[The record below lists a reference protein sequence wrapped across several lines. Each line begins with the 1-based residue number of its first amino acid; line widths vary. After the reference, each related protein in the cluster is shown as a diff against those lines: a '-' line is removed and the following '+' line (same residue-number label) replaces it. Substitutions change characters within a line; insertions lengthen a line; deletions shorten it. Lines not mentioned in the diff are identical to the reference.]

1 MSNVHKVL
9 RKAAIRLFVLDV
21 LNLLALTLTVGATG
35 LIVAVLIERLFG
47 LDIAWRMAIWAAG
60 GGSVAV
66 ALGWALIRRV
76 RGVALARELDERA
89 GLRETMSTALC
100 VERES
105 DAWSRVVVQTA
116 EDRAKGLEVKR
127 AVPIEPPRLWPIPFG
142 TVFAFAVLWAALP
155 TFDVLGLLDDKRT
168 VAEEVRQIQEAKLD
182 IAQKQ
187 EAIKKKLEKAGV
199 KLDEVKADVP
209 EPSAPESLAEVKR
222 QAIKSLTNLK
232 NQLNKKRL
240 GRKGQKMDAL
250 KGMMRQLK
258 TPGPGP
264 MDELARAMARG
275 DFQKAQQALDD
286 LARKLGQNELSAEQR
301 EQLRKQLENLQKQL
315 DKLAK
320 DRKDLEE
327 QLKKAGMDAE
337 TAKRLAKDP
346 EALKKALEKM
356 QGLSEQQKQ
365 QLQQMAQSQSDA
377 SKQCSSM
384 ASSMGMM
391 AKGMGM
397 KGMDQMGMQGMDAF
411 SGQLGEMEMMA
422 AEMAAMDAAMDE
434 MMGELKDLSQ
444 YAFSECPSGQ
454 CSGGECSSCQASI
467 GMWSEGDSRSM
478 GIGSGGPGRGQ
489 GPSIHDEEADFG
501 TNREKA
507 RVKNKGGPI
516 IGSRMV
522 YGEQIRGES
531 VAEFAAVVEAGAESA
546 AEALETLHI
555 PRELHG
561 PVKEYFGRQSKRAAE
576 AQETKTKDAPPAE
589 EAQDADEDG

>member
-1 MSNVHKVL
+1 MSNVHRVL

-35 LIVAVLIERLFG
+35 LIVAVLIERFFG
-47 LDIAWRMAIWAAG
+47 LDFAWRTALWGAG
-60 GGSVAV
+60 GGSVGV
-66 ALGWALIRRV
+66 AFGWALIRRS
-76 RGVALARELDERA
+76 RGVAVARELDERA

-100 VERES
+100 VERDS
-105 DAWSRVVVQTA
+105 DAWSQAVVATA
-116 EDRAKGLEVKR
+116 EDRAKGLELKR

-142 TVFAFAVLWAALP
+142 AAFAFAVLWAALP
-155 TFDVLGLLDDKRT
+155 TFDVLGLLEDKNASQNET
-168 VAEEVRQIQEAKLD
+168 QQIQEAKLD

-187 EAIKKKLEKAGV
+187 EEIKKKLEKAGV
-199 KLDEVKADVP
+199 KLDEAKTDVP
-209 EPSAPESLAEVKR
+209 EPTAPETLADVNR

-232 NQLNKKRL
+232 TQLSDKRL
-240 GRKGQKMDAL
+240 GRKGQEKDAL

-264 MDELARAMARG
+264 LDQLARAMARG

-286 LARKLGQNELSAEQR
+286 LAKKLGQNELSAEQR
-301 EQLRKQLENLQKQL
+301 AQLKKQLESLQKQL
-315 DKLAK
+315 EKLAQ

-327 QLKKAGMDAE
+327 QLKKAGMDEA

-356 QGLSEQQKQ
+356 QGMSEKQKQ
-365 QLQQMAQSQSDA
+365 QLAQMAQSQSDA

-384 ASSMGMM
+384 GSSMGMM
-391 AKGMGM
+391 SKGMGK

-422 AEMAAMDAAMDE
+422 AEMDAMDAAMEE

-444 YAFSECPSGQ
+444 YSFSECKSGQ
-454 CSGGECSSCQASI
+454 CSGGECSSCQAAI
-467 GMWSEGDSRSM
+467 GMWREGESRNM
-478 GIGSGGPGRGQ
+478 GVGSGGPGRGQ

-501 TNREKA
+501 TNKEKA

-522 YGEQIRGES
+522 YGEQIKGES

-576 AQETKTKDAPPAE
+576 AQEEKPKDTKPAD
-589 EAQDADEDG
+589 EADDADEGG